1 MGGGCAEGQYRDALV
16 GCMDC
21 LGTCQKSLV
30 ISRCRSFCEA
40 VNCKTQPGHYYDKL
54 LNKCIECKEICGT
67 HPPESFNQ
75 KICPPSFLAEVVA
88 GPSTLKDSDILIY
101 SLLAVCLALLFSS
114 LFLAFVAFF
123 RGGKAKTS
131 NPGSTKGSQSKKK
144 KESEQFNEGL
154 PSSLIDI
161 LTSPSCPVN
170 LEPSDDS
177 LPTETCVCVHCF
189 PDMNVRGPAHSRTL
203 RDPPVLYQQAV
214 LQRKS
219 TRLVSISEDLLC
231 SGSSNKNLKRLLYT
245 APASDS
251 HGGPDLTFVKNG
263 YGAYF

>member
-54 LNKCIECKEICGT
+54 LNKCIKCKEICGT
-67 HPPESFNQ
+67 HPPECAPHCQ
-75 KICPPSFLAEVVA
+75 TEVVA

-114 LFLAFVAFF
+114 LFLAFVAFL

-131 NPGSTKGSQSKKK
+131 NPGSTQGSQSKKE
-144 KESEQFNEGL
+144 KESEARPGQETGIPARQL
-154 PSSLIDI
+154 GKSSKDI
-161 LTSPSCPVN
+161 LTSLSCPVN

-214 LQRKS
+214 LQRAQ
-219 TRLVSISEDLLC
+219 TQ
-231 SGSSNKNLKRLLYT
+231 N
-245 APASDS
+245 
-251 HGGPDLTFVKNG
+251 GGACWTEQSFRTYDMKVQEEAAVG
-263 YGAYF
+263 